1 MKVKLIFNA
10 QFCGYAEK
18 IIEVLDDSTDEYIK
32 SLFPKEMGMDYD
44 DNCNYVKLW
53 IKKLI

>member
-44 DNCNYVKLW
+44 DNCNYVKL
-53 IKKLI
+53 